1 MNHPDTSSHSEHLV
15 YTYAF
20 AAVLMAAHFG
30 IDDPSITVWPVAAT
44 ALFMSE
50 MARRGKAMGMRF
62 AATRLMEGW
71 ATAAFF
77 YFGYLL
83 WVA

>member
-1 MNHPDTSSHSEHLV
+1 MNHPDTSSHSEHL
-15 YTYAF
+15 TYAYTF
-20 AAVLMAAHFG
+20 SAVLMAVHFG
-30 IDDPSITVWPVAAT
+30 IDDPSTAVWPVAIT
-44 ALFMSE
+44 FLFMSE
-50 MARRGKAMGMRF
+50 MARRGKAMGMKF
-62 AATRLMEGW
+62 ATTRRMEGW